1 MTKKVEIIINEDGSY
16 AIDAIEGFVGQ
27 SCDQKTASIIA
38 ICGGQEVD
46 KKEKPEYYDGDN
58 FDYLTINNKR

>member
-27 SCDQKTASIIA
+27 SCDQKTANIIA

-46 KKEKPEYYDGDN
+46 KKEKPEYYDGNGDN
-58 FDYLTINNKR
+58 LNELINKR